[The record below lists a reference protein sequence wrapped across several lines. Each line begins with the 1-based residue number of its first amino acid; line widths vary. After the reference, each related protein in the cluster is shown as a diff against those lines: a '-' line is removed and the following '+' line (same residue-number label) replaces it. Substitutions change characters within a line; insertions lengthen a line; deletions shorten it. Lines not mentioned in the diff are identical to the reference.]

1 MRWPVSLLV
10 VICSRAA
17 NAAPEEIQVY
27 LDEMRDPGTFGL
39 DVHNNYVVSG
49 DPIADYT
56 GEQQSVH
63 RYRVTP
69 ELAYGVTRYLELGL
83 YLPLA
88 TLDRDVRFH
97 VDGVKVRVK
106 FIAPRTSDQHWFW
119 GANFEIGGV
128 DRELD
133 INPFNA
139 ELKGILG
146 FREGRWIAG
155 FNLNLDFKVEGPASA
170 PPSLELDTK
179 LGYRV
184 AEKVALGFES
194 YNGAGETRSLVNF
207 ARAQQSTFAIVDAS
221 IGNWD
226 LDLGIGVGYS
236 TNPDEIIAKA
246 IIGVPID

>member
-1 MRWPVSLLV
+1 MRWSVLLV

-27 LDEMRDPGTFGL
+27 LDEMSDPGTFGL

-106 FIAPRTSDQHWFW
+106 FMAPRPSDQHWFW
-119 GANFEIGGV
+119 GAT
-128 DRELD
+128 
-133 INPFNA
+133 
-139 ELKGILG
+139 
-146 FREGRWIAG
+146 
-155 FNLNLDFKVEGPASA
+155 S
-170 PPSLELDTK
+170 
-179 LGYRV
+179 
-184 AEKVALGFES
+184 
-194 YNGAGETRSLVNF
+194 TRSMPSSRASSGF
-207 ARAQQSTFAIVDAS
+207 ARVGGSRAST
-221 IGNWD
+221 
-226 LDLGIGVGYS
+226 
-236 TNPDEIIAKA
+236 
-246 IIGVPID
+246 